1 MIFFNKNLF
10 CNRIS
15 LSLFIVLI
23 SNFIFMSVTLYVGNI
38 SYAMKEDD
46 LRKAFSKF
54 GEVVSVKI
62 ITDKRTGRSKGYGF
76 VEMDNDAAA
85 TDAINQLNGQEL
97 AGRNVKV
104 NKANNQVES

>member
-1 MIFFNKNLF
+1 ML
-10 CNRIS
+10 
-15 LSLFIVLI
+15 LVLI

-62 ITDKRTGRSKGYGF
+62 ITDKRTGKSKGYGF
-76 VEMDNDAAA
+76 VEMDNETAA
-85 TDAINQLNGQEL
+85 TNAISSLNGQEL

-104 NKANNQVES
+104 NKANNQAES